1 MSTMTRPRYL
11 TKSRYRM
18 ACECPTK
25 LFYTKKKAY
34 KDNGLDDPFLAALR
48 DGGFQVGELARQYYG
63 QGVLIDTLDEAKALN
78 LTAAEMSKP
87 RALIFEAAFVYQ
99 NLFIRADIVQKIE
112 NSVRLIEVKSKSI
125 RPNDSKDSI
134 LKKDGYPKSDWDP
147 TLQDIA
153 FQTHVLRGAY
163 PHLEVRPFLMLLDK
177 ERQAVVD
184 AMNSLFFLKK
194 PKGKK
199 SPEVVLFAPL
209 PPPLLQKGNW
219 ILCELCVQEPVE
231 LLLKTKYE
239 NQTTGKPQSF
249 AERAKDW
256 SEHYAKD
263 TKIAPI
269 LTSECRD
276 CQFRANPDE
285 RKEGLLS
292 GYHECWRAVSG
303 LPDAKLE
310 SGTVVEIWQYRK
322 KEELLQQGIYHQT
335 QVKPEIFT
343 GSFGPRQQQQVTCV
357 QKNITTPQV
366 DDHAGLAT
374 DLSRLEYPLHFID
387 FETIRGAIPFHKDSA
402 PYEQVA
408 FQFSHHVVEK
418 DGSIRHEGEW
428 INLKRGQWPNA
439 DFLKQLQKELSKDG
453 GSILHY
459 ANHEQQVLGDMADQV
474 EHTDPRLASWARGLM
489 DSSKGDHGQG
499 SGRMVDLQKILLKQ
513 YYHPLAGGSN
523 SLKKILPAILQTSPL
538 LKKKYSSPIYGTSAM
553 PSRNFKA
560 MTWIQGKADPYEL
573 LPPVSADI
581 PLDVERVF
589 GENDKIDQGGAAMT
603 AYAKVQFTQCSAAEV
618 AGVEKALLKY
628 CELDTLAMVML
639 WEEWQDQLQNGKPT
653 AVAAPTQ
660 KAATQ
665 AGKQLNKSSL
675 KKVLKST

>member
-1 MSTMTRPRYL
+1 MIAMPRPRYL

-63 QGVLIDTLDEAKALN
+63 KGVLIDTLDEAEALK
-78 LTAAEMSKP
+78 LTAEEMSKP
-87 RALIFEAAFVYQ
+87 KALIFEAAFLYQ
-99 NLFIRADIVQKIE
+99 NLFIRADIVQKIG

-125 RPNDSKDSI
+125 RPHDPSDS
-134 LKKDGYPKSDWDP
+134 LNTKKGLPKSDWNL

-153 FQTHVLRGAY
+153 FQTHVLQEAHPG
-163 PHLEVRPFLMLLDK
+163 LEIEPYLMLVDK
-177 ERQAVVD
+177 EKQAVVD
-184 AMNSLFFLKK
+184 AMNSYFYLKQGGV
-194 PKGKK
+194 GKN
-199 SPEVVLFAPL
+199 PEVVLSQPL
-209 PPPLLQKGNW
+209 PPQMLQRGNW
-219 ILCELCVQEPVE
+219 ILCELSVRDMVE
-231 LLLKTKYE
+231 RLLKEDYD
-239 NQTTGKPQSF
+239 GKTFTQ
-249 AERAKDW
+249 RAKDW
-256 SEHYAKD
+256 SDHYAKD
-263 TKIAPI
+263 KKIAPI
-269 LTSECRD
+269 LTSKCRD
-276 CQFRANPDE
+276 CQFRATPDE
-285 RKEGLLS
+285 RKEGLFS
-292 GYHECWRAVSG
+292 GYHECWAVSS
-303 LPDAKLE
+303 LPDAKLD

-357 QKNITTPQV
+357 QKNITTPMV
-366 DDHAGLAT
+366 DLAGLAT

-418 DGSIRHEGEW
+418 NGTIRHEGEW
-428 INLKRGQWPNA
+428 ISLKRGQWPNA
-439 DFLKQLQKELSKDG
+439 DFLKELQKDLSKDG

-459 ANHEQQVLGDMADQV
+459 ANHEQQVLRDMADQV
-474 EHTDPRLASWARGLM
+474 ERTDPPLASWARGLM

-499 SGRMVDLQKILLKQ
+499 MGRMVDLKKILEAR

-523 SLKKILPAILQTSPL
+523 SLKKILPAILQTSSL
-538 LKKKYSSPIYGTSAM
+538 LRKKYSSPIYGTPSM

-589 GENDKIDQGGAAMT
+589 GENDKINQGGAAMT

-639 WEEWQDQLQNGKPT
+639 WEEWQDQLQNVSRAAQSRKKQRPIT
-653 AVAAPTQ
+653 AV
-660 KAATQ
+660 
-665 AGKQLNKSSL
+665 
-675 KKVLKST
+675 

>member
-1 MSTMTRPRYL
+1 MPRPRYL

-34 KDNGLDDPFLAALR
+34 RDNGLDDPFLAALR

-63 QGVLIDTLDEAKALN
+63 KGVLIDTLDEAEALK

-87 RALIFEAAFVYQ
+87 KALIFEAAFLYQ
-99 NLFIRADIVQKIE
+99 NLFIRADIVQKIG

-125 RPNDSKDSI
+125 RPHDPADS
-134 LKKDGYPKSDWDP
+134 LHTKKGLPKSDWNL

-153 FQTHVLRGAY
+153 FQTHVLQEAHPG
-163 PHLEVRPFLMLLDK
+163 LEIEPYLMLVDK
-177 ERQAVVD
+177 EKQAVVD
-184 AMNSLFFLKK
+184 AMNSYFYLKQGGV
-194 PKGKK
+194 GKN
-199 SPEVVLFAPL
+199 PEVVLSQSL
-209 PPPLLQKGNW
+209 PPQMLQRGNW
-219 ILCELCVQEPVE
+219 ILCELSVRDMVKR
-231 LLLKTKYE
+231 LLKEDYD
-239 NQTTGKPQSF
+239 GKTFTQ
-249 AERAKDW
+249 RAKDW
-256 SEHYAKD
+256 SDHYAKD
-263 TKIAPI
+263 KKIAPV
-269 LTSECRD
+269 LSSKCRD
-276 CQFRANPDE
+276 CQFRATPDE
-285 RKEGLLS
+285 RKESLLS
-292 GYHECWRAVSG
+292 GYHECWAVSG
-303 LPDAKLE
+303 LPDAKLD

-357 QKNITTPQV
+357 QKNITTPMV
-366 DDHAGLAT
+366 DLAGLAT

-418 DGSIRHEGEW
+418 NGTIRHEGEW
-428 INLKRGQWPNA
+428 ISLKRGQWPNA
-439 DFLKQLQKELSKDG
+439 DFLKELQKDLSKDG

-459 ANHEQQVLGDMADQV
+459 ANHEQQVLRDMADQV
-474 EHTDPRLASWARGLM
+474 ERTDPRLASWARGLM

-499 SGRMVDLQKILLKQ
+499 MGRMVDLKKILEAR

-523 SLKKILPAILQTSPL
+523 SLKKILPSILQTSSL
-538 LKKKYSSPIYGTSAM
+538 LKKKYSSPIYGTPSM
-553 PSRNFKA
+553 PSKNFKA

-618 AGVEKALLKY
+618 AGVERALLKY

-639 WEEWQDQLQNGKPT
+639 WEEWQDQLQN
-653 AVAAPTQ
+653 VSRAAQSRREQRPII
-660 KAATQ
+660 
-665 AGKQLNKSSL
+665 
-675 KKVLKST
+675 VV

>member
-1 MSTMTRPRYL
+1 MLRPRYL

-63 QGVLIDTLDEAKALN
+63 KGVLIDTLDEAEALK

-87 RALIFEAAFVYQ
+87 KALIFEAAFLHQ
-99 NLFIRADIVQKIE
+99 NLFIRADIVQKIG

-125 RPNDSKDSI
+125 RPHDPADS
-134 LKKDGYPKSDWDP
+134 LHTKKGLPKSDWNL

-153 FQTHVLRGAY
+153 FQTHVLQEAY
-163 PHLEVRPFLMLLDK
+163 PGLEIEPYLMLLDK
-177 ERQAVVD
+177 EKQSVVN
-184 AMNSLFFLKK
+184 AMNSYFYLKQGAA
-194 PKGKK
+194 GKN
-199 SPEVVLFAPL
+199 PEVVLSQPL
-209 PPPLLQKGNW
+209 PPQMLQRGNW
-219 ILCELCVQEPVE
+219 ILCELSVRDMVE
-231 LLLKTKYE
+231 RLLKEDYD
-239 NQTTGKPQSF
+239 GKTFTQ
-249 AERAKDW
+249 RAKDW
-256 SEHYAKD
+256 ADHYAKD
-263 TKIAPI
+263 KKIAPVLI
-269 LTSECRD
+269 SKCRD
-276 CQFRANPDE
+276 CQFRATPEE

-292 GYHECWRAVSG
+292 GYHECWAVSG
-303 LPDAKLE
+303 LPDAKLD

-357 QKNITTPQV
+357 QKNITTPLV
-366 DDHAGLAT
+366 DLAGLAT
-374 DLSRLEYPLHFID
+374 DLSRLKYPLHFID

-428 INLKRGQWPNA
+428 ISLKRGQWPNA
-439 DFLKQLQKELSKDG
+439 DFLKELQKELSKDG

-474 EHTDPRLASWARGLM
+474 EQTDPPLASWARGLM

-499 SGRMVDLQKILLKQ
+499 MGRMVDLKKILEAR

-523 SLKKILPAILQTSPL
+523 SLKKILPSILQTSSL
-538 LKKKYSSPIYGTSAM
+538 LKKKYSNPIYGTAAM

-573 LPPVSADI
+573 LPSVSADI

-589 GENDKIDQGGAAMT
+589 GENDKINQGGAAMT
-603 AYAKVQFTQCSAAEV
+603 AYAKVQFTQCSGAEV

-639 WEEWQDQLQNGKPT
+639 WEEWQDQLQNGSRTVQNRKKPQPIIE
-653 AVAAPTQ
+653 V
-660 KAATQ
+660 
-665 AGKQLNKSSL
+665 
-675 KKVLKST
+675 

>member
-1 MSTMTRPRYL
+1 MPRPRYL

-63 QGVLIDTLDEAKALN
+63 KGVLIDTLDEAEALK
-78 LTAAEMSKP
+78 LTAAEMNKP
-87 RALIFEAAFVYQ
+87 KALIYEAAFLYQ
-99 NLFIRADIVQKIE
+99 NLFIRADIVQKIG

-125 RPNDSKDSI
+125 RPHDPEDS
-134 LKKDGYPKSDWDP
+134 LHTKKGLPRSDWNL

-153 FQTHVLRGAY
+153 FQTHVLQEAY
-163 PHLEVRPFLMLLDK
+163 PGLQIEPYLMLVDK
-177 ERQAVVD
+177 EKQAVVD
-184 AMNSLFFLKK
+184 AMNSYFYLKQGGA
-194 PKGKK
+194 GKN
-199 SPEVVLFAPL
+199 PEVVLSQPL
-209 PPPLLQKGNW
+209 PPQMLQRGNW
-219 ILCELCVQEPVE
+219 ILCELSVRDMVE
-231 LLLKTKYE
+231 RLLKEDYD
-239 NQTTGKPQSF
+239 GKTF
-249 AERAKDW
+249 AQRAKDW
-256 SEHYAKD
+256 ADHYAKD
-263 TKIAPI
+263 KKIAPVLI
-269 LTSECRD
+269 SKCRD
-276 CQFRANPDE
+276 CQFRATPEE

-343 GSFGPRQQQQVTCV
+343 GSYGPRQQQQVTCV
-357 QKNITTPQV
+357 QKKITTPMV
-366 DDHAGLAT
+366 DIAGLAT
-374 DLSRLEYPLHFID
+374 DHSRLEYPLHFID

-428 INLKRGQWPNA
+428 ISLKRGIWPNA
-439 DFLKQLQKELSKDG
+439 DFLKELQKELSKDG

-474 EHTDPRLASWARGLM
+474 ERTDPRLAAWARGLM
-489 DSSKGDHGQG
+489 DSSKGDHGQCK
-499 SGRMVDLQKILLKQ
+499 GRMVDLKKILEAR

-523 SLKKILPAILQTSPL
+523 SLKKILPAILQTSSF
-538 LKKKYSSPIYGTSAM
+538 LKKKYSRPIYGTSAM

-581 PLDVERVF
+581 PLVVERVF

-603 AYAKVQFTQCSAAEV
+603 AYAKVQFTQCSPAEV

-639 WEEWQDQLQNGKPT
+639 WEEWK
-653 AVAAPTQ
+653 
-660 KAATQ
+660 
-665 AGKQLNKSSL
+665 SL
-675 KKVLKST
+675 KVLAS

>member
-1 MSTMTRPRYL
+1 MLRPRYL

-63 QGVLIDTLDEAKALN
+63 KGVLIDTLDEAEALK
-78 LTAAEMSKP
+78 LTAVEMSKP
-87 RALIFEAAFVYQ
+87 KALIFEAAFLHQ
-99 NLFIRADIVQKIE
+99 NLFIRADIVQKIG

-125 RPNDSKDSI
+125 RPHDPADS
-134 LKKDGYPKSDWDP
+134 LHTKKGLPKSDWNL

-153 FQTHVLRGAY
+153 FQTHVLQEAY
-163 PHLEVRPFLMLLDK
+163 PGLEIEPYLMLLDK
-177 ERQAVVD
+177 EKQSVVN
-184 AMNSLFFLKK
+184 AMNSYFYLKQGAA
-194 PKGKK
+194 GKN
-199 SPEVVLFAPL
+199 PEVVLSQPL
-209 PPPLLQKGNW
+209 PPQMLQRGNW
-219 ILCELCVQEPVE
+219 ILCELSVRDMVE
-231 LLLKTKYE
+231 RLLKEDYD
-239 NQTTGKPQSF
+239 GKTFTQ
-249 AERAKDW
+249 RAKDW
-256 SEHYAKD
+256 ADHYAKD
-263 TKIAPI
+263 KKIAPVLI
-269 LTSECRD
+269 SKCRD
-276 CQFRANPDE
+276 CQFRATPEE

-292 GYHECWRAVSG
+292 GYHECWAVSG
-303 LPDAKLE
+303 LPDAKLD

-357 QKNITTPQV
+357 QKNITTPLV
-366 DDHAGLAT
+366 DLAGLAT
-374 DLSRLEYPLHFID
+374 DLSRLKYPLHFID

-428 INLKRGQWPNA
+428 ISLKRGQWPNA
-439 DFLKQLQKELSKDG
+439 DFLKELQKELSKDG

-474 EHTDPRLASWARGLM
+474 EQTDPPLASWARGLM

-499 SGRMVDLQKILLKQ
+499 MGRMVDLKKILEAR

-523 SLKKILPAILQTSPL
+523 SLKKILPSILQTSSL
-538 LKKKYSSPIYGTSAM
+538 LKKKYSNPIYGTAAM

-573 LPPVSADI
+573 LPSVSADI

-589 GENDKIDQGGAAMT
+589 GENDKINQGGAAMT
-603 AYAKVQFTQCSAAEV
+603 AYAKVQFTQCSGAEV

-639 WEEWQDQLQNGKPT
+639 WEEWQDQLQNGSRTVQNRKKPQPIIE
-653 AVAAPTQ
+653 V
-660 KAATQ
+660 
-665 AGKQLNKSSL
+665 
-675 KKVLKST
+675 

>member
-1 MSTMTRPRYL
+1 MPRPRYL

-63 QGVLIDTLDEAKALN
+63 KGVLIDTLDEAEALK
-78 LTAAEMSKP
+78 LTAEEMSKP
-87 RALIFEAAFVYQ
+87 KALIFEAAFLYQ
-99 NLFIRADIVQKIE
+99 NLFIRADIVQKIG

-125 RPNDSKDSI
+125 RPHDPADS
-134 LKKDGYPKSDWDP
+134 LNTKKGLPKSDWNL

-153 FQTHVLRGAY
+153 FQTHVLQEAHPG
-163 PHLEVRPFLMLLDK
+163 LEIEPYLMLVDK
-177 ERQAVVD
+177 EKQAVVD
-184 AMNSLFFLKK
+184 AMNSYFYLKQGGA
-194 PKGKK
+194 GKN
-199 SPEVVLFAPL
+199 PEVVLSQPL
-209 PPPLLQKGNW
+209 PPQMLQRGNW
-219 ILCELCVQEPVE
+219 ILCELSVRDVVE
-231 LLLKTKYE
+231 RLLKEDYD
-239 NQTTGKPQSF
+239 GKTFTQ
-249 AERAKDW
+249 RAKDW
-256 SEHYAKD
+256 SDHYAKD
-263 TKIAPI
+263 IKIAPV
-269 LTSECRD
+269 LSKECRD

-285 RKEGLLS
+285 RKKGLLS

-303 LPDAKLE
+303 LPDAKLD

-357 QKNITTPQV
+357 QKNITTPLV
-366 DDHAGLAT
+366 DIAGLTT

-418 DGSIRHEGEW
+418 NGTIRHEGEW
-428 INLKRGQWPNA
+428 ISLKRGQWPNA
-439 DFLKQLQKELSKDG
+439 DFLKELQKDLSKDG

-459 ANHEQQVLGDMADQV
+459 ANHEQQVLRDMADQV
-474 EHTDPRLASWARGLM
+474 ERTDPRLASWARGLM

-499 SGRMVDLQKILLKQ
+499 MGRMVDLKKILEAR

-523 SLKKILPAILQTSPL
+523 SLKKILPSILQTSSL
-538 LKKKYSSPIYGTSAM
+538 LKKKYSSPIYGTPSM
-553 PSRNFKA
+553 PSKNFKA

-589 GENDKIDQGGAAMT
+589 GENDKINQGGAAMT
-603 AYAKVQFTQCSAAEV
+603 AFAKVQFTQCSAAEV
-618 AGVEKALLKY
+618 AGVKKALLQY

-653 AVAAPTQ
+653 AAAAPTQ
-660 KAATQ
+660 KAGIQ
-665 AGKQLNKSSL
+665 AGKVLNKNSL
-675 KKVLKST
+675 SKVLKST

>member
-1 MSTMTRPRYL
+1 MPRPRYL

-63 QGVLIDTLDEAKALN
+63 KGVLIDTLDEAEALK

-87 RALIFEAAFVYQ
+87 KALIFEAAFLYQ
-99 NLFIRADIVQKIE
+99 NLFIRADIVQKIG

-125 RPNDSKDSI
+125 RPHDPADS
-134 LKKDGYPKSDWDP
+134 LNTKKGLPKSDWNL

-153 FQTHVLRGAY
+153 FQTHVLQEAHPG
-163 PHLEVRPFLMLLDK
+163 LEIEPYLMLVDK
-177 ERQAVVD
+177 EKQAVVD
-184 AMNSLFFLKK
+184 AMNSYFYLKQGGA
-194 PKGKK
+194 GKN
-199 SPEVVLFAPL
+199 PEVVLSQPL
-209 PPPLLQKGNW
+209 PPQMLQRGNW
-219 ILCELCVQEPVE
+219 ILCELSVRDMVE
-231 LLLKTKYE
+231 RLLKEDYD
-239 NQTTGKPQSF
+239 GKTF
-249 AERAKDW
+249 AQRAKDW
-256 SEHYAKD
+256 SDHYGKD
-263 TKIAPI
+263 KKIAPVLI
-269 LTSECRD
+269 SKCRD
-276 CQFRANPDE
+276 CQFRATPDE
-285 RKEGLLS
+285 RKGGLLS
-292 GYHECWRAVSG
+292 GYHECWAVSG
-303 LPDAKLE
+303 LPDAKLD

-357 QKNITTPQV
+357 QKNITTPLV
-366 DDHAGLAT
+366 DLAGLAT

-418 DGSIRHEGEW
+418 NGTIRHEGEW
-428 INLKRGQWPNA
+428 ISLKRGQWPNA
-439 DFLKQLQKELSKDG
+439 DFLKELQKDLSKDG

-459 ANHEQQVLGDMADQV
+459 ANHEQQVLRDMADQV
-474 EHTDPRLASWARGLM
+474 ERTDPPLASWARGLM

-499 SGRMVDLQKILLKQ
+499 MGRMVDLKKILEAR

-523 SLKKILPAILQTSPL
+523 SLKKILPSILQTSSL
-538 LKKKYSSPIYGTSAM
+538 LKKKYSNPIYGTAAM

-581 PLDVERVF
+581 PLDAERVF
-589 GENDKIDQGGAAMT
+589 GESDKIDQGGAAMT

-618 AGVEKALLKY
+618 VGVEKALLKY

-660 KAATQ
+660 KASTQ
-665 AGKQLNKSSL
+665 AGKPLKKRSL
-675 KKVLKST
+675 HKVLKST

>member
-1 MSTMTRPRYL
+1 MPRPRYL

-63 QGVLIDTLDEAKALN
+63 KGVLIDTLDEAEALK
-78 LTAAEMSKP
+78 LTAAEISKP
-87 RALIFEAAFVYQ
+87 KALIFEAAFLHQ
-99 NLFIRADIVQKIE
+99 NLFIRADIVQKIG

-125 RPNDSKDSI
+125 RPHDPADS
-134 LKKDGYPKSDWDP
+134 LHTKKGLPKSDWNL

-153 FQTHVLRGAY
+153 FQTHVLQEAY
-163 PHLEVRPFLMLLDK
+163 PRLEIEPYLMLLDK
-177 ERQAVVD
+177 EKQSVVN
-184 AMNSLFFLKK
+184 AMNSYFYLKQGAA
-194 PKGKK
+194 GKN
-199 SPEVVLFAPL
+199 PEVVLSQPL
-209 PPPLLQKGNW
+209 PPQMLQRGNW
-219 ILCELCVQEPVE
+219 ILCELSVRVMVE
-231 LLLKTKYE
+231 RLLKEDYD
-239 NQTTGKPQSF
+239 GKTF
-249 AERAKDW
+249 AQRAKDW
-256 SEHYAKD
+256 SGHYAKD
-263 TKIAPI
+263 KKIAPV
-269 LTSECRD
+269 LSSKCRD

-357 QKNITTPQV
+357 QKNITTPLV
-366 DDHAGLAT
+366 DLAGLAT
-374 DLSRLEYPLHFID
+374 DLSRLKYPLHFID

-428 INLKRGQWPNA
+428 ISLKRGQWPNA

-459 ANHEQQVLGDMADQV
+459 ANHEQQVLVDLADQV
-474 EHTDPRLASWARGLM
+474 ERTDPRLAAWARGLM

-523 SLKKILPAILQTSPL
+523 SLKKILPAILQTSSL
-538 LKKKYSSPIYGTSAM
+538 LKKKYSSPIYGSSAM
-553 PSRNFKA
+553 HSRNFKA

-639 WEEWQDQLQNGKPT
+639 WEEWQEQIKS
-653 AVAAPTQ
+653 AVV
-660 KAATQ
+660 
-665 AGKQLNKSSL
+665 
-675 KKVLKST
+675 KKTRLANQTS

>member
-1 MSTMTRPRYL
+1 MPRPRYL

-63 QGVLIDTLDEAKALN
+63 KGVLIDTLDEAEALK

-87 RALIFEAAFVYQ
+87 KALIFEAAFLYQ
-99 NLFIRADIVQKIE
+99 NLFIRADIVQKIG

-125 RPNDSKDSI
+125 RPHDPADS
-134 LKKDGYPKSDWDP
+134 LHTKKGLPKSDWNL
-147 TLQDIA
+147 TVQDIA
-153 FQTHVLRGAY
+153 FQTHVLQEAHPG
-163 PHLEVRPFLMLLDK
+163 LEIEPYLMLVDK
-177 ERQAVVD
+177 EKQAVVD
-184 AMNSLFFLKK
+184 AMNSYFYLKQGGV
-194 PKGKK
+194 GKN
-199 SPEVVLFAPL
+199 PEVVLSQPL
-209 PPPLLQKGNW
+209 PPQMLQRGNW
-219 ILCELCVQEPVE
+219 ILCELSVRDMVE
-231 LLLKTKYE
+231 RLLKEDYD
-239 NQTTGKPQSF
+239 GKTFTQ
-249 AERAKDW
+249 RAKDW
-256 SEHYAKD
+256 SDHYAKD
-263 TKIAPI
+263 KKIAPI
-269 LTSECRD
+269 LTSKCRD
-276 CQFRANPDE
+276 CQFRATPDE
-285 RKEGLLS
+285 REEGLFS
-292 GYHECWRAVSG
+292 GYHECWAVSS
-303 LPDAKLE
+303 LPDAKLD

-357 QKNITTPQV
+357 QKNITTPMV
-366 DDHAGLAT
+366 DLAGLAT

-418 DGSIRHEGEW
+418 NGTIRHEGEW
-428 INLKRGQWPNA
+428 ISLKRGQWPNA
-439 DFLKQLQKELSKDG
+439 DFLKELQKDLSKDG

-459 ANHEQQVLGDMADQV
+459 ANHEQQVLRDMADQV
-474 EHTDPRLASWARGLM
+474 ERTDPPLASWARGLM

-499 SGRMVDLQKILLKQ
+499 MGRMVDLKKILEAR

-523 SLKKILPAILQTSPL
+523 SLKKILPAILQTSSF
-538 LKKKYSSPIYGTSAM
+538 LKKKYSNPIYGTAAM
-553 PSRNFKA
+553 PSKNFKA

-573 LPPVSADI
+573 LPSVSADI

-589 GENDKIDQGGAAMT
+589 GENDKINQGGAAMT

-618 AGVEKALLKY
+618 AGVEKALLQY

-639 WEEWQDQLQNGKPT
+639 WEEWQDKLQH
-653 AVAAPTQ
+653 
-660 KAATQ
+660 
-665 AGKQLNKSSL
+665 AGRTVQS
-675 KKVLKST
+675 

>member
-1 MSTMTRPRYL
+1 MPRPRYL

-63 QGVLIDTLDEAKALN
+63 KGVLIDTLDEAEALK

-87 RALIFEAAFVYQ
+87 KALIFEAAFLHQ
-99 NLFIRADIVQKIE
+99 NLFIRADIVQKIG

-125 RPNDSKDSI
+125 RLNDPKKPLLTQKGFPTSK
-134 LKKDGYPKSDWDP
+134 WDL
-147 TLQDIA
+147 TMQDIA
-153 FQTHVLRGAY
+153 FQTYVLEQAH
-163 PHLEVRPFLMLLDK
+163 PELEIEPYLMLLDK
-177 ERQAVVD
+177 EKQAVVD
-184 AMNSLFFLKK
+184 AMNSYFFLQKR
-194 PKGKK
+194 GDRNN
-199 SPEVVLFAPL
+199 PEVVLSGSL
-209 PPPLLQKGNW
+209 PPQVLQKGKW
-219 ILCELCVQEPVE
+219 ILCEIPVRAVVKR
-231 LLLKTKYE
+231 LHDLDYGNSKQKIT
-239 NQTTGKPQSF
+239 F
-249 AERAKDW
+249 AQRAKDW
-256 SEHYAKD
+256 SDHYAKD
-263 TKIAPI
+263 KKIAPI

-292 GYHECWRAVSG
+292 GYHECWAVSG
-303 LPDAKLE
+303 LPDAKLD

-343 GSFGPRQQQQVTCV
+343 GSYGPRQQQQVTCV
-357 QKNITTPQV
+357 QKNITTPMV
-366 DDHAGLAT
+366 DIAGLAT

-428 INLKRGQWPNA
+428 ISLKRGQWPNA

-474 EHTDPRLASWARGLM
+474 ERTDPRLAAWARGLM

-499 SGRMVDLQKILLKQ
+499 EGRMVDLKKILEAR

-523 SLKKILPAILQTSPL
+523 SLKKILPAMLQTSSL
-538 LKKKYSSPIYGTSAM
+538 LKKKYSSPIYGTTGM
-553 PSRNFKA
+553 LSRNFKA

-639 WEEWQDQLQNGKPT
+639 WEEWQDQLQNGKST
-653 AVAAPTQ
+653 AVAEPNQKVTTQ
-660 KAATQ
+660 P
-665 AGKQLNKSSL
+665 GKPLKNSSL
-675 KKVLKST
+675 HKVLKST

>member
-1 MSTMTRPRYL
+1 MTRPRYL

-25 LFYTKKKAY
+25 LFYTKKKTY

-63 QGVLIDTLDEAKALN
+63 QGVLIDTLDEAKALQ
-78 LTAAEMSKP
+78 LTAAEMQKP
-87 RALIFEAAFVYQ
+87 NALIFEAAFFYQ
-99 NLFIRADIVQKIE
+99 NLFIRADIVQKTDK
-112 NSVRLIEVKSKSI
+112 SVRLIEVKSKSI
-125 RPNDSKDSI
+125 WPSDPEDSL
-134 LKKDGYPKSDWDP
+134 LKKNGYPKSDWDP

-163 PHLEVRPFLMLLDK
+163 PQLEVRPFLMLLDK
-177 ERQAVVD
+177 EKQAVVD

-199 SPEVVLFAPL
+199 SPEVVLSGPL
-209 PPPLLQKGNW
+209 PPSLLQKRNW

-231 LLLKTKYE
+231 LLLNTEYE
-239 NQTTGKPQSF
+239 NQTTRKPQSF

-263 TKIAPI
+263 IKIAPV
-269 LTSECRD
+269 LSKECRD
-276 CQFRANPDE
+276 CQFRANPEE
-285 RKEGLLS
+285 RKKGLLS
-292 GYHECWRAVSG
+292 GYHECWRAVTG

-310 SGTVVEIWQYRK
+310 SGTVVEIWQHRK
-322 KEELLQQGIYHQT
+322 MDELLEQGIHHQT
-335 QVKPEIFT
+335 QVKLESLT
-343 GSFGPRQQQQVTCV
+343 GAYGPRQQQQVTCV

-366 DDHAGLAT
+366 DDRAGLVTA
-374 DLSRLEYPLHFID
+374 LSRLEFPLHFID

-418 DGSIRHEGEW
+418 NGTIRHQGEW
-428 INLKRGQWPNA
+428 ISLKRGHWPNA
-439 DFLKQLQKELSKDG
+439 DFLKELQKELSKDG
-453 GSILHY
+453 GSVLHY
-459 ANHEQQVLGDMADQV
+459 ANHEQQVLGDLADQV
-474 EHTDPRLASWARGLM
+474 ERTDPPLAAWARGLM
-489 DSSKGDHGQG
+489 DSSKVDHGQG
-499 SGRMVDLQKILLKQ
+499 KGRMVDLQKILLKQ

-523 SLKKILPAILQTSPL
+523 SLKKILPAILQTSPF
-538 LKKKYSSPIYGTSAM
+538 LKKKYSGPVYGTPAM

-560 MTWIQGKADPYEL
+560 MTWIQGKADPYAL

-603 AYAKVQFTQCSAAEV
+603 AYAKVQFTQCSAAEAAV
-618 AGVEKALLKY
+618 VEKALLQY

-639 WEEWQDQLQNGKPT
+639 WEEWQDQLQNGKST
-653 AVAAPTQ
+653 AAAAPTQ
-660 KAATQ
+660 KSAIQ
-665 AGKQLNKSSL
+665 AGKAFKMNSL
-675 KKVLKST
+675 RKVLKST

>member
-1 MSTMTRPRYL
+1 MTRPRYL

-63 QGVLIDTLDEAKALN
+63 KGVLIDTLDEAEALK

-87 RALIFEAAFVYQ
+87 KALIFEAAFQHQ
-99 NLFIRADIVQKIE
+99 NLFIRADIVQKIG

-125 RPNDSKDSI
+125 RPHDPADS
-134 LKKDGYPKSDWDP
+134 LHTKKGLPKSDWNL

-153 FQTHVLRGAY
+153 FQTHVLQEAHPG
-163 PHLEVRPFLMLLDK
+163 LEIEPYLMLLDK
-177 ERQAVVD
+177 EKQSVVD
-184 AMNSLFFLKK
+184 AMNSYFYLKQGGA
-194 PKGKK
+194 GKN
-199 SPEVVLFAPL
+199 PEVVLSQSL
-209 PPPLLQKGNW
+209 PPQMLQRGNW
-219 ILCELCVQEPVE
+219 ILCELSVRDMVE
-231 LLLKTKYE
+231 RLLKEDYE
-239 NQTTGKPQSF
+239 GKTFTQ
-249 AERAKDW
+249 RVKDW
-256 SEHYAKD
+256 SDYYAKD
-263 TKIAPI
+263 KKIAPI
-269 LTSECRD
+269 LSSKCRD
-276 CQFRANPDE
+276 CQFRATPEE

-292 GYHECWRAVSG
+292 GYHECWRAVTG
-303 LPDAKLE
+303 LPDTKLE

-343 GSFGPRQQQQVTCV
+343 GSYGPRQQQQVTCV
-357 QKNITTPQV
+357 QKNITTPLV
-366 DDHAGLAT
+366 DIAGLAT
-374 DLSRLEYPLHFID
+374 DLSPLEYPLHFID

-418 DGSIRHEGEW
+418 NGAIRHEGEW
-428 INLKRGQWPNA
+428 ISLKRGQCPNA
-439 DFLKQLQKELSKDG
+439 DFLKELQKDLSKDG

-459 ANHEQQVLGDMADQV
+459 ANHEQQVLRDMADQV
-474 EHTDPRLASWARGLM
+474 ERTDPPLASWARGLM

-499 SGRMVDLQKILLKQ
+499 MGRMVDLKKILEAR

-523 SLKKILPAILQTSPL
+523 SLKKILPAILQTSSF
-538 LKKKYSSPIYGTSAM
+538 LKKKYSNPIYGTAAM
-553 PSRNFKA
+553 PSKNFKA

-589 GENDKIDQGGAAMT
+589 GENDKINQGGAAMT

-618 AGVEKALLKY
+618 VGVEKALLQY

-639 WEEWQDQLQNGKPT
+639 WEEWQDQLQN
-653 AVAAPTQ
+653 VSRAAQ
-660 KAATQ
+660 SRK
-665 AGKQLNKSSL
+665 KQRPIT
-675 KKVLKST
+675 VV

>member
-1 MSTMTRPRYL
+1 MTRPRYL

-25 LFYTKKKAY
+25 LFYTKKKTY
-34 KDNGLDDPFLAALR
+34 KDNGLEDPFLAALR

-63 QGVLIDTLDEAKALN
+63 QGVLIDTLDEAKALQ
-78 LTAAEMSKP
+78 LTAAEMQKP
-87 RALIFEAAFVYQ
+87 NALIFEAAFLYQ
-99 NLFIRADIVQKIE
+99 NLFIRADIVQKTE
-112 NSVRLIEVKSKSI
+112 KSVRLIEVKSKSI
-125 RPNDSKDSI
+125 RPNDPKDSI

-147 TLQDIA
+147 NLQDIA
-153 FQTHVLRGAY
+153 FQTHVLREAY
-163 PHLEVRPFLMLLDK
+163 PQLEVRPFLMLLDK
-177 ERQAVVD
+177 EKQAVVD

-199 SPEVVLFAPL
+199 SPEVVLSGPL
-209 PPPLLQKGNW
+209 PPHVLQKRNW
-219 ILCELCVQEPVE
+219 ILCELCVQEPVKM
-231 LLLKTKYE
+231 LLKTEYE
-239 NQTTGKPQSF
+239 NQTTKELQSF

-263 TKIAPI
+263 TKIAPV
-269 LTSECRD
+269 LSKECRD
-276 CQFRANPDE
+276 CQFRANPEE
-285 RKEGLLS
+285 RKKGLLS
-292 GYHECWRAVSG
+292 GYHECWRAVTG
-303 LPDAKLE
+303 LPDSKLE
-310 SGTVVEIWQYRK
+310 SGTVVEIWQHRK
-322 KEELLQQGIYHQT
+322 IDELLEQGIHHQT
-335 QVKPEIFT
+335 QVKLESLT
-343 GSFGPRQQQQVTCV
+343 GAYGPRQQQQVACV

-366 DDHAGLAT
+366 DDHAGLVTA
-374 DLSRLEYPLHFID
+374 LSRLEFPLHFID

-418 DGSIRHEGEW
+418 NGAIRHEGEW
-428 INLKRGQWPNA
+428 INLKRGLWPNA
-439 DFLKQLQKELSKDG
+439 DFLKELQKELSKDG

-474 EHTDPRLASWARGLM
+474 ERTDPPLAAWARGLM
-489 DSSKGDHGQG
+489 DSLKVDHGQG
-499 SGRMVDLQKILLKQ
+499 NGRMVDLQKILLKQ

-523 SLKKILPAILQTSPL
+523 SLKKILPAIMQTSPF
-538 LKKKYSSPIYGTSAM
+538 LKKKYSCPVYGTPAM

-560 MTWIQGKADPYEL
+560 MTWIQDKADPYEL

-589 GENDKIDQGGAAMT
+589 GEGDRIDQGGAAMT

-618 AGVEKALLKY
+618 AGVEKALLQY

-639 WEEWQDQLQNGKPT
+639 WEEWQDQLQNGKP
-653 AVAAPTQ
+653 APATSSTQ
-660 KAATQ
+660 KASVQT
-665 AGKQLNKSSL
+665 GKPFKKSSL
-675 KKVLKST
+675 SKVLKST

>member
-1 MSTMTRPRYL
+1 
-11 TKSRYRM
+11 M

-63 QGVLIDTLDEAKALN
+63 KGVLIDTLDEAEALK

-87 RALIFEAAFVYQ
+87 KALIFEAAFLYQ
-99 NLFIRADIVQKIE
+99 NLFIRADIVQKIG

-125 RPNDSKDSI
+125 RLNDPKKPLLTEKGFPTSK
-134 LKKDGYPKSDWDP
+134 WDL
-147 TLQDIA
+147 TMQDIA
-153 FQTHVLRGAY
+153 FQTYVLEQAH
-163 PHLEVRPFLMLLDK
+163 PELEIEPYLMLLDK
-177 ERQAVVD
+177 EKQAVVD
-184 AMNSLFFLKK
+184 AMNSYFFLQKR
-194 PKGKK
+194 GDRNN
-199 SPEVVLFAPL
+199 PEVVLSGSL
-209 PPPLLQKGNW
+209 PPQVLQKGKW
-219 ILCELCVQEPVE
+219 ILCEIPVRAVVKR
-231 LLLKTKYE
+231 LHDLNYE
-239 NQTTGKPQSF
+239 NSKQKITF
-249 AERAKDW
+249 AQRAKDW
-256 SEHYAKD
+256 SDHYAKD
-263 TKIAPI
+263 KKIAPI

-285 RKEGLLS
+285 RKKGLLS

-303 LPDAKLE
+303 LPDAKLD

-322 KEELLQQGIYHQT
+322 KEQLLQQGIYHQT

-357 QKNITTPQV
+357 QKKITTPMV
-366 DDHAGLAT
+366 DLAGLAT

-418 DGSIRHEGEW
+418 NGTIRHEGEW
-428 INLKRGQWPNA
+428 ISLKRGQWPNA
-439 DFLKQLQKELSKDG
+439 DFLKELQKELSKDG

-474 EHTDPRLASWARGLM
+474 ERTDPPLASWARGLM

-499 SGRMVDLQKILLKQ
+499 MGRMVDLKKILEAR

-523 SLKKILPAILQTSPL
+523 SLKKILPAILQTSSL
-538 LKKKYSSPIYGTSAM
+538 LRKKYSSPIYGTPSM

-560 MTWIQGKADPYEL
+560 MTWIQGKSDPYEL

-653 AVAAPTQ
+653 AAAAPTQ
-660 KAATQ
+660 KAAIQT
-665 AGKQLNKSSL
+665 GKAFKKNSL
-675 KKVLKST
+675 SKVLKST

>member
-1 MSTMTRPRYL
+1 
-11 TKSRYRM
+11 
-18 ACECPTK
+18 
-25 LFYTKKKAY
+25 
-34 KDNGLDDPFLAALR
+34 
-48 DGGFQVGELARQYYG
+48 
-63 QGVLIDTLDEAKALN
+63 
-78 LTAAEMSKP
+78 
-87 RALIFEAAFVYQ
+87 
-99 NLFIRADIVQKIE
+99 
-112 NSVRLIEVKSKSI
+112 VKSKSI
-125 RPNDSKDSI
+125 RPHDPADS
-134 LKKDGYPKSDWDP
+134 LHTKKGLPKSDWNL

-153 FQTHVLRGAY
+153 FQTHVLQEAY
-163 PHLEVRPFLMLLDK
+163 PGLEIEPYLMLLDK
-177 ERQAVVD
+177 EKQSVVD
-184 AMNSLFFLKK
+184 AMNSYFYLKQGGA
-194 PKGKK
+194 GKN
-199 SPEVVLFAPL
+199 PEVVLSQSL
-209 PPPLLQKGNW
+209 PPQMLQRGNW
-219 ILCELCVQEPVE
+219 ILCELSVRDMVE
-231 LLLKTKYE
+231 RLLKEDYE
-239 NQTTGKPQSF
+239 GKTF
-249 AERAKDW
+249 AQRAKDW
-256 SEHYAKD
+256 SDHYAKD
-263 TKIAPI
+263 KKIAPV
-269 LTSECRD
+269 LSSKCRD

-335 QVKPEIFT
+335 QVKPEILT

-357 QKNITTPQV
+357 QKNITTPLV
-366 DDHAGLAT
+366 DIAGLAT

-418 DGSIRHEGEW
+418 NGAIRHEGEW
-428 INLKRGQWPNA
+428 ISLKRGQWPNA
-439 DFLKQLQKELSKDG
+439 DFLKELQKELSKDG

-474 EHTDPRLASWARGLM
+474 ERTNPRLAAWARGLM
-489 DSSKGDHGQG
+489 DSSKSDHGQG
-499 SGRMVDLQKILLKQ
+499 MGRMVDLKKILEAR

-523 SLKKILPAILQTSPL
+523 SLKKILPAILQTSPF
-538 LKKKYSSPIYGTSAM
+538 LKKKYSSPIYGTPAM

-639 WEEWQDQLQNGKPT
+639 WEEWQEQIKSA
-653 AVAAPTQ
+653 AV
-660 KAATQ
+660 
-665 AGKQLNKSSL
+665 
-675 KKVLKST
+675 KKTRLANQTS

>member
-1 MSTMTRPRYL
+1 MIAMPRPRYL

-25 LFYTKKKAY
+25 LFYTKKKTY

-63 QGVLIDTLDEAKALN
+63 KGVLIDTLDEAEALK

-87 RALIFEAAFVYQ
+87 KALIFEAALLYQ
-99 NLFIRADIVQKIE
+99 NLFIRADIVQKIG

-125 RPNDSKDSI
+125 RPHDPADS
-134 LKKDGYPKSDWDP
+134 LNTKKGLPKSDWNL

-153 FQTHVLRGAY
+153 FQTHVLQEAHPG
-163 PHLEVRPFLMLLDK
+163 LEIEPYLMLVDK
-177 ERQAVVD
+177 EKQAVVD
-184 AMNSLFFLKK
+184 AMNSYFYLKQGGA
-194 PKGKK
+194 GKN
-199 SPEVVLFAPL
+199 PEVVLSQPL
-209 PPPLLQKGNW
+209 PPQMLQRGNW
-219 ILCELCVQEPVE
+219 ILCELSVRDMVE
-231 LLLKTKYE
+231 RLLKEDYD
-239 NQTTGKPQSF
+239 GKTF
-249 AERAKDW
+249 AQRAKDW
-256 SEHYAKD
+256 SDHYAKD
-263 TKIAPI
+263 KKIAPI
-269 LTSECRD
+269 LTSKCRD
-276 CQFRANPDE
+276 CQFRATPDE
-285 RKEGLLS
+285 RKESLLS
-292 GYHECWRAVSG
+292 GYHECWAVSG
-303 LPDAKLE
+303 LPDAKLD

-357 QKNITTPQV
+357 QKNITTPLV
-366 DDHAGLAT
+366 DIAGLAT

-418 DGSIRHEGEW
+418 NGTIRHEGEW
-428 INLKRGQWPNA
+428 ISLKRGQWPNA
-439 DFLKQLQKELSKDG
+439 DFLKELQKDLSKDG

-459 ANHEQQVLGDMADQV
+459 ANHEQQVLRDMADQV
-474 EHTDPRLASWARGLM
+474 ERTDPPLASWARGLM

-499 SGRMVDLQKILLKQ
+499 MGRMVDLKKILEAR

-523 SLKKILPAILQTSPL
+523 SLKKILPAILQTSSL
-538 LKKKYSSPIYGTSAM
+538 LRKKYSSPIYGTPSM

-589 GENDKIDQGGAAMT
+589 GENDKINQGGAAMT

-639 WEEWQDQLQNGKPT
+639 WEEWQDQLQNVNRAAQSRKKQRPIT
-653 AVAAPTQ
+653 AV
-660 KAATQ
+660 
-665 AGKQLNKSSL
+665 
-675 KKVLKST
+675 